1 MEEGLGLW
9 GRALATAGPSWDR
22 VAAAWAAAVR
32 ARAVAPALEA
42 AVWLCLATSVM
53 LVLEVCY
60 MSIVSFV
67 AVKLLRR
74 VPERRYRWE
83 PMPVLPG
90 SGKDE
95 EAAAGGGEA
104 YYPMVLVQIPMY
116 NEREVRRFQLV
127 FSPVAADSHYYHNPF
142 LQLGH
147 RDHWLA

>member
-9 GRALATAGPSWDR
+9 GWALATAGASWDR
-22 VAAAWAAAVR
+22 VAAAWAAAVW
-32 ARAVAPALEA
+32 ARAVAPSLEA
-42 AVWLCLATSVM
+42 AVWLCLTTSVM

-67 AVKLLRR
+67 TVLLRR

-104 YYPMVLVQIPMY
+104 
-116 NEREVRRFQLV
+116 RWCSCR
-127 FSPVAADSHYYHNPF
+127 SPCTMR
-142 LQLGH
+142 G
-147 RDHWLA
+147 R